1 MRRGPYNVDHHAW
14 NYETGSYS
22 RTPRIVVSVNRLI
35 HLKTMETKAY
45 RTANEKDENLLA
57 KLWTS

>member
-1 MRRGPYNVDHHAW
+1 MRRGPYNVDHHVW
-14 NYETGSYS
+14 NYETGSRS

-35 HLKTMETKAY
+35 QLKTMETNAY
-45 RTANEKDENLLA
+45 RTPKRKDDNPLA